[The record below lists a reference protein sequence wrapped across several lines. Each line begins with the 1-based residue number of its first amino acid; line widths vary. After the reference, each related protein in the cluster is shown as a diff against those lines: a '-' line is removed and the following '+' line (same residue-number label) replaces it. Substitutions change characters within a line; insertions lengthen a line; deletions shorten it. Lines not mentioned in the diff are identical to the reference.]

1 MRHRYRVVKGE
12 NRTSSA
18 RHSTGKMSANLPD
31 PTEISGTVDA
41 IVFHNE
47 ENGFTIMHVASGN
60 GDTSTVVGNIPAVTE
75 GEEVKATGNWTTD
88 RRFGKQFKAD
98 HIQATAPQTNDGIER
113 FLSSGLIEGIGK
125 SYAKRI
131 VDKFGTDTFRV
142 IEEESQKLQQ
152 VDGVGK
158 KRRLQIKESWN
169 RQKTVRD
176 VMIFLHQHGLSTARA
191 LRLYKTYGAEATN
204 VLRQNPYRLAHDLP
218 GVGFKTA
225 DDIARKMGRADN
237 SPERL
242 RAGIEYVLEQ
252 AERDGHCALPRPE
265 LVERAM
271 DTLQG
276 SEDEIEKTINHLV
289 LEESLVLETIGDEA
303 FLFPTELHEAE
314 ETVAEK
320 ITRLLEGRPTLPRVD
335 SEAAIEWFQRHN
347 HLELGH
353 DQRQAV
359 VAATHNRFSVI
370 TGGPGV
376 GKTTILDAVLQI
388 LGAKKVDTVLCAP
401 TGRAAKRLQ
410 ESTTHDAST
419 IHRLLEVQPES
430 GFARNAQKPLDGDL
444 FIVDEASMVDIR
456 LMASFLSAI
465 PPEGNVVLVGDV
477 DQLPS
482 VGPGNVLRDI
492 IDSEVATVTRL
503 HRIYRQAESS
513 RIVTAAHKVN
523 RGERPDLKNDA
534 KSDFFF
540 IERDGPEAIADTL
553 QHLVSKR
560 IPEGFGL
567 DPRDEIQVLTPMHG
581 KSLGTKELNQ
591 LLQKTLNPPAQLK
604 FEIERFGQTFRT
616 GDKVIQLRNNY
627 EKDVFNGDIGHI
639 SEITAEP
646 VRITVTFDRHR
657 LVEYEPGEL
666 DELQLAYAITI
677 HKSQGSEFPAV
688 VIPLSTQ
695 HYILLQRNLL
705 YTAMTR
711 GKSLVIVVGETK
723 ALDFALKQSQSATRH
738 SGLSERLQSWQN
750 MTTVRG
756 EDPEG

>member
-1 MRHRYRVVKGE
+1 
-12 NRTSSA
+12 
-18 RHSTGKMSANLPD
+18 MSAKLPD
-31 PTEISGTVDA
+31 LKEISGTVEA

-47 ENGFTIMHVASGN
+47 ENGFTIMHVATEG
-60 GDTSTVVGNIPAVTE
+60 GETSTVVGNIPAITQ
-75 GEEVKATGNWTTD
+75 GEEIKATGNWTTD

-98 HIQATAPQTNDGIER
+98 QIQATAPSTTEGIER
-113 FLSSGLIEGIGK
+113 FLASGLIEGVGR

-131 VDKFGTDTFRV
+131 VDKFGADTFRI

-152 VDGVGK
+152 VAGVGK

-242 RAGIEYVLEQ
+242 RAGVKYILEQ
-252 AERDGHCALPRPE
+252 SERNGHCALPRPE
-265 LVERAM
+265 LIARSIE
-271 DTLQG
+271 TLG
-276 SEDEIEKTINHLV
+276 CSEDEIEQTLNRLALDEAIV
-289 LEESLVLETIGDEA
+289 LENTDDEVLV
-303 FLFPTELHEAE
+303 FPAELHHAEAQ
-314 ETVAEK
+314 VAQS
-320 ITRLLEGRPTLPRVD
+320 ITDLVTSPPSLPPVD
-335 SEAAIEWFQRHN
+335 PEAAIDWFQRHN
-347 HLELGH
+347 HIQLSDE
-353 DQRQAV
+353 QRDAII
-359 VAATHNRFSVI
+359 AATHHRFSVI

-376 GKTTILDAVLQI
+376 GKTTILDAVLKI
-388 LGAKKVDTVLCAP
+388 LTAKKVEAVLCAP
-401 TGRAAKRLQ
+401 TGRAAKRLT
-410 ESTTHDAST
+410 ESTGHEAYT

-430 GFARNAQKPLDGDL
+430 GFTRNAHKPLDGDL
-444 FIVDEASMVDIR
+444 FIIDEASMVDIR
-456 LMASFLSAI
+456 LMASLLDAI
-465 PPEGNVVLVGDV
+465 PPTGSVVLVGDV

-492 IDSEVATVTRL
+492 IDSDVAQVTRL

-513 RIVTAAHKVN
+513 RIITAAHQVN
-523 RGERPDLKNDA
+523 KGKRPDLKNDA

-540 IERDGPEAIADTL
+540 IERDSPEAIADTL
-553 QHLVSKR
+553 KHLVSER
-560 IPEGFGL
+560 IPEGFAL
-567 DPRDEIQVLTPMHG
+567 DPRDKIQVLTPMHG
-581 KSLGTKELNQ
+581 HSLGTKELNRI
-591 LLQKTLNPPAQLK
+591 LQETLNPPAQLK

-627 EKDVFNGDIGHI
+627 EKDIFNGDIGHI

-646 VRITVTFDRHR
+646 VRITVTFDNHH
-657 LVEYEPGEL
+657 LVTYEPGEL

-723 ALDFALKQSQSATRH
+723 ALDIALGKNESGNRY
-738 SGLSERLQSWQN
+738 SGLTERLK
-750 MTTVRG
+750 TTVKSSTQQG
-756 EDPEG
+756 